1 MRIFLVLYFC
11 STDVVVA
18 SLLCREVMTKGENFE
33 GEKYLFSNRICFLCY
48 KKFGGMERSCF
59 WESQRFMTVPQ
70 QTKKELY
77 AQQLL
82 LDAEL
87 SLL

>member
-48 KKFGGMERSCF
+48 KKFGGMER
-59 WESQRFMTVPQ
+59 
-70 QTKKELY
+70 
-77 AQQLL
+77 
-82 LDAEL
+82 
-87 SLL
+87 